1 MTIYNLASTDTVSSA
16 DQIPVYSQNSG
27 DDRRVSV
34 ANFMSQIVDG
44 SIPTGMLDI
53 STLYVMRRTA
63 STTQAVTTSYA
74 NIANYEANLSIKDG
88 QTSLIANKTLGSFT
102 LNRDVQAFDF
112 SFSLIGSW
120 PTNRDLTLA
129 LLIGDNTNPF
139 ESAFKYV
146 GTGKGNGVQVTASIT
161 GQTANLNNVGWIA
174 KAGETIRVVAKF
186 NVADTLNIDRVAFVV
201 RPLDGV

>member
-1 MTIYNLASTDTVSSA
+1 MTIYNLASTTTVSGS
-16 DQIPVYSQNSG
+16 DQIPVYSQQSG

-34 ANFMSQIVDG
+34 TTFLEQVVDG
-44 SIPTGMLDI
+44 SIPTGLLDI

-63 STTQAVTTSYA
+63 STTQALTTTYA
-74 NIANYEANLSIKDG
+74 NIANYEANLTIKDA
-88 QTSLIANKTLGSFT
+88 QTSLVANKTLGSFT
-102 LNRDVQAFDF
+102 LNRDIQAFDF

-129 LLIGDNTNPF
+129 LLVGDNSNPF

-146 GTGKGNGVQVTASIT
+146 GTGKGNGVQVTATIV
-161 GQTANLNNVGWIA
+161 GQTANLNNINWIA

-186 NVADTLNIDRVAFVV
+186 NTADTLNIDRVAFVV